1 MPLWNLN
8 TGNESQNFSNTRSAR
23 RRRSRRLQKRAEI
36 LKSRFKGLQRQF
48 LELKKQLSDTTR
60 ELELANAELTFR
72 SAIEQPDSAPL
83 IHQERPMPGFQ
94 FNLTMIAGAI
104 ELGKRVGFRAAADAM
119 QIVFDMLEI
128 DMKVPSHDAIEQW
141 TLRLGV
147 ASLNDTFKKV
157 ERVLWMADHSS
168 QIGKERLLLI
178 VGVAL
183 DDLPPAGQTL
193 TFDKLKV
200 LAMVPGQSWKKE
212 DVERE
217 YLKLAGQI
225 GAPVYLLCDGASE
238 LREAAEKLE
247 YDGKKTIVLGD
258 LKHRAAN
265 VLEKEISRG
274 GRFEAFISEVGL
286 SRNRVQ
292 QTELDQFSPPKL
304 RSKSRFMNLGPL
316 FTWATMV
323 LYHLNNPASEAR
335 QAISADRMEQKL
347 GWLREYAND
356 LVLWNQCQ
364 EVIDRSLSVINLHG
378 LDARTSQLVE
388 QSLSEY
394 NPNWRQEDYSATRIA
409 EQLLDWIQQSLG
421 KLEPDERAWLS
432 TEIIE
437 SLFGK
442 FKQIE
447 RQHSKGGFTRSI
459 AAIPTLCIQA
469 TRETVRKAFIAV
481 NSKATQQWIE
491 DSLGKTLTARRN
503 AAYRES
509 RPKKC
514 DHALSAA

>member
-8 TGNESQNFSNTRSAR
+8 TGNESRNFSNTRSAR

-119 QIVFDMLEI
+119 QIVFDMLKI